1 MVFSEHMCK
10 SVMMVLL
17 IWRYVHAPTD
27 SFFVVVTDTRQ
38 SIHGEGDGDI
48 GNHGSQE
55 DPHGHRARGRKYSLA
70 CIWKYVPVHG
80 SYLSW
85 IWGQFPITAIREI
98 KILKKLHHQ
107 NIVNL
112 EKVVTLPGLTNIT
125 RIRALFWQT
134 PLGRGLRLVLIV
146 LRTERDEGK
155 QSMILNKNT
164 IESFALLL
172 I

>member
-1 MVFSEHMCK
+1 MP
-10 SVMMVLL
+10 
-17 IWRYVHAPTD
+17 PTD
-27 SFFVVVTDTRQ
+27 LFFVVTGARQ
-38 SIHGEGDGDI
+38 VFMAKEMETMEIVAVKKIRMDNERDD
-48 GNHGSQE
+48 
-55 DPHGHRARGRKYSLA
+55 
-70 CIWKYVPVHG
+70 
-80 SYLSW
+80 
-85 IWGQFPITAIREI
+85 FPIKAIREI

-112 EKVVTLPGLTNIT
+112 EKVVTSPGLTNIT

-146 LRTERDEGK
+146 LRTERDEEGK